1 MDIKTRFSELWQTT
15 RKKIGTFFN
24 KAGDSFKKIL
34 NRFRKTEK
42 SPEESR
48 SDNITAQADAEQN
61 AAAPATPMQKAG
73 RVFRIVGIWLYRLRR
88 IFMAIPV
95 IWYAVKLARYNLQ
108 NLPEQVGLYLQAT
121 GEYAKMID
129 RNLAVYGPLA
139 VTAACLLLMFF
150 SRRARYPWV
159 ISVFTL
165 LLPIL
170 ILFTNLYPQ

>member
-1 MDIKTRFSELWQTT
+1 MDIKTRLSEFWQAT

-24 KAGDSFKKIL
+24 KTGDSFKKIL

-48 SDNITAQADAEQN
+48 SDNIRAQAGAEQN
-61 AAAPATPMQKAG
+61 AAAPATAMQKAG

-139 VTAACLLLMFF
+139 VTAGCLLLMFL